1 MSTRKISV
9 KVIPNARKN
18 LVKQAGD
25 TLKAYLT
32 APPVDNKANKL
43 LVEVIADHFGTKKS
57 HVRIIQG
64 HKSHNKVVEI
74 L

>member
-9 KVIPNARKN
+9 KVIVNARKN

-25 TLKAYLT
+25 TLKVYLT

-43 LVEVIADHFGTKKS
+43 LVEVLADHLGTKKS
-57 HVRIIQG
+57 HVRIIHG

-74 L
+74 F